1 MKGFSGKWCQ
11 WIDKIVTG
19 WSVTV
24 KVNDE
29 MGPFSDL
36 EGAET
41 G

>member
-19 WSVTV
+19 GSVTVTV

-29 MGPFSDL
+29 MGLFSD
-36 EGAET
+36 
-41 G
+41 